1 MMACMYMRRWQW
13 EWNLFSR
20 LQINPL
26 NHCQTYCRKWN
37 IQKKKKKWN
46 KGATVSSNIDN
57 NISFQLNSNE
67 IYKSPF
73 CEEKVEKYRSLC
85 HSIQSHLTLR
95 LLSFSLSLI
104 RRGNIYHI
112 IEIFLTIHYANYLSN
127 AHLYIYRDNN
137 FS

>member
-1 MMACMYMRRWQW
+1 MYVYAAMTMRV
-13 EWNLFSR
+13 EFIFKVANKSAKSLPDILSKMK
-20 LQINPL
+20 
-26 NHCQTYCRKWN
+26 YS
-37 IQKKKKKWN
+37 KKKKKWN